1 MMSVS
6 APIWIVVATLG
17 ALGAVA
23 RLLVEDIV
31 SSRLPLTF
39 PVGTLAVNLSGAFF
53 LGLLAGVA
61 LTGNALVLAGG
72 ATIGSYTTFST
83 WMLETHSLAVD
94 GRRTAAIANVLV
106 SMAVGLGAVALGRML
121 GEAF

>member
-1 MMSVS
+1 VS
-6 APIWIVVATLG
+6 APVWIAVAALG

-23 RLLVEDIV
+23 RLLVEDVV

-39 PVGTLAVNLSGAFF
+39 PVGTLAVNLSGTFI
-53 LGLLAGVA
+53 LGLLTGVA

-83 WMLETHSLAVD
+83 WMLETHSLAED
-94 GRRTAAIANVLV
+94 DRRAAAAANVLV
-106 SMAVGLGAVALGRML
+106 SIAVGLAAVVLGRTL
-121 GEAF
+121 GGWL

>member
-1 MMSVS
+1 VS
-6 APIWIVVATLG
+6 ALVWIAVAALG

-23 RLLVEDIV
+23 RLLVEDLV

-39 PVGTLAVNLSGAFF
+39 PVGTLAVNLSGAFL
-53 LGLLAGVA
+53 LGLLTGIV
-61 LTGNALVLAGG
+61 LTGNALVLAAG

-94 GRRTAAIANVLV
+94 GRRSAALANVLV
-106 SMAVGLGAVALGRML
+106 SVALGLGAVALGRAL
-121 GEAF
+121 GGAF